1 MGFFLFLIGLF
12 VFLIVYAMLSSVIK
26 IALYLTTKHKYSN
39 IRLFIPTI
47 LTLIDVVFL
56 TIISLFAVEK
66 FTGKTMYEILFNQLL
81 KTEGISTYFNVL
93 LPIGII
99 YVFFIIF
106 MQSLTY
112 FCVNIDLK
120 RIFDFIRFKIKKILR
135 IIPKKNS
142 VENYNISQNTNI
154 ESIESKVTEYDD
166 KIVEQ
171 NSNAQIILE
180 DEKESINFSTSLIA
194 SLFTFCLITFS
205 IIILFIIG
213 FAISDKVASIIL
225 GQM

>member
-1 MGFFLFLIGLF
+1 
-12 VFLIVYAMLSSVIK
+12 
-26 IALYLTTKHKYSN
+26 
-39 IRLFIPTI
+39 
-47 LTLIDVVFL
+47 
-56 TIISLFAVEK
+56 
-66 FTGKTMYEILFNQLL
+66 
-81 KTEGISTYFNVL
+81 
-93 LPIGII
+93 
-99 YVFFIIF
+99 

-135 IIPKKNS
+135 IIPKENS

-205 IIILFIIG
+205 VIILFIIG

>member
-1 MGFFLFLIGLF
+1 
-12 VFLIVYAMLSSVIK
+12 
-26 IALYLTTKHKYSN
+26 
-39 IRLFIPTI
+39 
-47 LTLIDVVFL
+47 
-56 TIISLFAVEK
+56 
-66 FTGKTMYEILFNQLL
+66 
-81 KTEGISTYFNVL
+81 
-93 LPIGII
+93 
-99 YVFFIIF
+99 

-135 IIPKKNS
+135 IIPKENS